1 MFTFS
6 ILDLFCKFFPKINL
20 NFWCCLINIPEYFSR
35 RDLKP
40 VAFLGKSIKT
50 MISKHSAKLQRYR
63 NRNTKKQKYEKL
75 KDRKT
80 KT

>member
-1 MFTFS
+1 MFPFS

-20 NFWCCLINIPEYFSR
+20 NFWCFQINIPEYFSR

-40 VAFLGKSIKT
+40 VVFLGKSIKT
-50 MISKHSAKLQRYR
+50 MNSKHSAKLQRYR
-63 NRNTKKQKYEKL
+63 NRNTKKQKHEKL